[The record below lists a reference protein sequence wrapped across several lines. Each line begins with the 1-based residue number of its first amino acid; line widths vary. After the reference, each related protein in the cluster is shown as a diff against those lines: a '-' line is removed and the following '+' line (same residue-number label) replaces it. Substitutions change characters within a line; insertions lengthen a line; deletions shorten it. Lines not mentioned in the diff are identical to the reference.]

1 MIISTLTVI
10 AVGSLVVE
18 QVQCARTVKN
28 YNPNNPTSGSVVNG
42 VYTPN
47 CFPAVDFKMPNAT
60 PTSLTNWW
68 CNTDAE
74 YAFVGF
80 SYDISPCNYFLQDQ
94 YILYAHRDLF
104 RSKPDPT
111 ENRLFRYE
119 KSVQGKI
126 RAIVRSLRQQRILVS
141 WIYLKKYDCSFT
153 AHS

>member
-80 SYDISPCNYFLQDQ
+80 SYDISPCNYFFCEINIFYMLTATSSGPNLTQLKTDFLDMRRTFKAR
-94 YILYAHRDLF
+94 YVRLYEACDNKGF
-104 RSKPDPT
+104 
-111 ENRLFRYE
+111 
-119 KSVQGKI
+119 
-126 RAIVRSLRQQRILVS
+126 
-141 WIYLKKYDCSFT
+141 
-153 AHS
+153 